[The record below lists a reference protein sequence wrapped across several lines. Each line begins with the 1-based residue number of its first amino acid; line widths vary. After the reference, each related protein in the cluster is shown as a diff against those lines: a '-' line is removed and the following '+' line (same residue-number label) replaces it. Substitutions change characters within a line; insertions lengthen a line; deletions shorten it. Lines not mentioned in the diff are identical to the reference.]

1 MNSIQIYRGFVISR
15 RLESIKVLSTFGE
28 DVFPQETF
36 TTIKEAEEAI
46 DPLAD
51 QVERSINFIR
61 KQLSLPERNNVIKLC
76 R

>member
-1 MNSIQIYRGFVISR
+1 MNSIVIYRGYVISSR
-15 RLESIKVLSTFGE
+15 PSVAKVFSTLGE
-28 DVFPQETF
+28 DVFPKETF

-61 KQLSLPERNNVIKLC
+61 KQLPIPDRNNVVQLKD
-76 R
+76 